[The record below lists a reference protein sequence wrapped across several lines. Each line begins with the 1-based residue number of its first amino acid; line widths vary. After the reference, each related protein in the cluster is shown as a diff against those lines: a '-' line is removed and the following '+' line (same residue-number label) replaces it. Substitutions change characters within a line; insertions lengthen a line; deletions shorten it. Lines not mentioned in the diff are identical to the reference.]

1 MNNETNRELNFNREI
16 AEFTMADARQ
26 LLYGLDN
33 IIDNLYGQITELPDE
48 GIQRRR
54 VLTDESITMLLLCYR
69 LLAGVNIDA
78 GFLIDVR
85 NVAGVTEIEPNNMH
99 EQ

>member
-16 AEFTMADARQ
+16 AEFTMADARK

-33 IIDNLYGQITELPDE
+33 IIDHLYGQITELPDE

-78 GFLIDVR
+78 PLFIDVR
-85 NVAGVTEIEPNNMH
+85 NIDNVSEIRPGET
-99 EQ
+99 